1 MDMEKSQSDEFKAD
15 AFLAIEDHLRINI
28 AKEIRDLELPP
39 EWRPSEVIRYI
50 ARKIE
55 KSN

>member
-1 MDMEKSQSDEFKAD
+1 MDMEKSQSGEFKAD

>member
-1 MDMEKSQSDEFKAD
+1 MEDSSIERYEKAL
-15 AFLAIEDHLRINI
+15 LAVEENVRSKI
-28 AKEIRDLELPP
+28 AKELSNLELPP

-55 KSN
+55 EGI